1 MTQHLSLLN
10 KAAVLAGTVAICA
23 AFASAALPKAT
34 EVQKKMGF
42 GWNLGNTMEAPGN
55 PTSWGNSFPSK
66 TLFDSVKA
74 AGFTSVRIPAAWYSH
89 ADTTTN
95 TINTAWM
102 DSVKTVVDYCI
113 NDGLYCVLNIHWDS
127 GWLENNVFSGT
138 HALSDNSSATTDSAV
153 VHKRQTAFWKQ
164 IATKFKD
171 YDEHLIFAGAN
182 EPGVNDPWLTSG
194 QLAFN
199 DARMGILKVYEQ
211 AFIDA
216 VRATGGNNATRTLIV
231 QAPRT
236 DEALMH
242 SLLKNNMP
250 TDPAGTGYIM
260 AEFHFYPY
268 QFAMMTQDQ
277 TWGNCYYYWGDGN
290 YSTTDTA
297 HNAIPHHYSS
307 PEYVDS
313 VFAMLK
319 TDFAD
324 QGIPLVIGEY
334 AAIKRASVLS
344 GENLRL
350 HLLSRVA
357 FYYKVDSLSNAYGF
371 VPFAW
376 DTGAEGTDDNTII
389 RRQKGTL
396 GAIYDYNVL
405 NAMRRAYGLDTIKGN
420 SIDALVNTSLDTTN
434 KSLQLTYA
442 TTRTD
447 SSVTG
452 TMRINIGGKNW
463 SAYTGIAFNMK
474 VDVASNG
481 PIDGQSYGWTTVSV
495 FAMSTSAWTWDD
507 YNIPS
512 TDITN
517 SMTTYKV
524 PFSELFTKGSASNVM
539 AVGLN
544 VYGTQLS
551 GTVTINEVYLYKAD
565 GSADTLATFNKA
577 LPDIEGAATG
587 VLVTTTESTGIP
599 VAKAENSGKFSF
611 TNSAGKLS
619 ATFSA
624 AKSGIAKVSL
634 MNMLGQVLATRTVS
648 ASAGSNTVELSTGYR
663 GAAILRVQCAGKSY
677 TAKVNLGAER

>member
-1 MTQHLSLLN
+1 MTQHHSFLN

-34 EVQKKMGF
+34 EIQKNMGF

-55 PTSWGNSFPSK
+55 PTSWGNSFPTK

-74 AGFTSVRIPAAWYSH
+74 AGFTSVRIPTAWYSH

-95 TINTAWM
+95 TINTAWL

-113 NDGLYCVLNIHWDS
+113 NDGLYCILNIHYDL
-127 GWLENNVFSGT
+127 GWLESRVRT
-138 HALSDNSSATTDSAV
+138 ADSAGV
-153 VHKRQTAFWKQ
+153 KARQTAFWKQ

-171 YDEHLIFAGAN
+171 YDEHLLFASAN
-182 EPGVNDPWLTSG
+182 EPAMQNIDGTNDQSEFT
-194 QLAFN
+194 AE
-199 DARMGILKVYEQ
+199 RMGILKGYHQ
-211 AFIDA
+211 AFVNV
-216 VRATGGNNATRTLIV
+216 VRGIGGNNSTRTLII

-236 DEALMH
+236 DEALAH
-242 SLLKNNMP
+242 SLLKSNMP
-250 TDPAGTGYIM
+250 TDPAGTGYLM

-268 QFAMMTQDQ
+268 QFSMMTQDQ

-297 HNAIPHHYSS
+297 HNAIKHHYAS

-313 VFAMLK
+313 VFTMLK

-334 AAIKRASVLS
+334 AAIKRVSVLS
-344 GENLRL
+344 GENLKL

-357 FYYKVDSLSNAYGF
+357 FYHKVDSLSNAYGF

-396 GAIYDYNVL
+396 GSIYDYNVL

-420 SIDALVNTSLDTTN
+420 SIDALVKASLDTTN

-452 TMRINIGGKNW
+452 TMRINVGGKDW

-474 VDVASNG
+474 IDVASNG
-481 PIDGQSYGWTTVSV
+481 PLDGQSYGWTSVSV
-495 FAMSTSAWTWDD
+495 FAMSTSAWSWDD

-512 TDITN
+512 TDITT

-544 VYGTQLS
+544 VYGSQLS
-551 GTVTINEVYLYKAD
+551 GTVTINEVYLYKAN
-565 GSADTLATFNKA
+565 GSVDTLATFNKT

-587 VLVTTTESTGIP
+587 VLVTTTEKTGIP
-599 VAKAENSGKFSF
+599 TAKTANSSKFSF

-634 MNMLGQVLATRTVS
+634 MNMLGQVLASRTVS
-648 ASAGSNTVELSTGYR
+648 ANAGSNTVELSTGYR
-663 GAAILRVQCAGKSY
+663 GAAILRIQCAGHSY
-677 TAKVNLGAER
+677 TAKVNLGAEH